1 MIQKQV
7 NTSGIM
13 KDELSD
19 IELKVLKGYKTKTGV
34 GSGRRTKP
42 RNGNKYVKFYRSQL
56 ELLRSS
62 G

>member
-1 MIQKQV
+1 
-7 NTSGIM
+7 M
-13 KDELSD
+13 KTVIYDQELSD
-19 IELKVLKGYKTKTGV
+19 IELKVLKGYKSKTGV